1 MTSFNSGTPASTP
14 ASGATPEGSTPGN
27 TADTPVIEYG
37 GRKLTAAD
45 VLKKLENADQFIE
58 QLKAERA
65 QDRTLL
71 TEATAALQKA
81 VTAKELLSTPSTPA
95 APASATPV
103 DIAGEVDKA
112 VSAREAKQIE
122 EANWKAAQ
130 DAMTKAFG
138 DKADEKAKAAAAEA
152 GYSMDELVKLAR
164 TKPLAFKR
172 LFPELQAAPAPTPTP
187 VKGGVNTSA
196 QNKTP
201 QPKAGSGYWEATRA
215 RDKVSIYTERLKALS
230 GE

>member
-1 MTSFNSGTPASTP
+1 MTSFNSGTPAPTP
-14 ASGATPEGSTPGN
+14 ASATPEGSTPPN

-65 QDRTLL
+65 ADRQLL
-71 TEATAALQKA
+71 TEATTALKGA
-81 VTAKELLSTPSTPA
+81 VTAKELLSSTPA
-95 APASATPV
+95 PAATAVPSTV
-103 DIAGEVDKA
+103 DIAGEVDRA
-112 VSAREAKQIE
+112 VSAREAART
-122 EANWKAAQ
+122 EAENWKAAQ

-152 GYSMDELVKLAR
+152 GYTLDELVVLAKR
-164 TKPLAFKR
+164 KPLAFKR
-172 LFPELQAAPAPTPTP
+172 LFPELQATPASTPTPT
-187 VKGGVNTSA
+187 KGGVNTAA
-196 QNKTP
+196 QNGTP
-201 QPKAGSGYWEATRA
+201 QPKAGSGYWDATKT
-215 RDKVSIYTERLKALS
+215 RDKVSIYTQRLKALS